1 MLSNRDKKLIVW
13 RVHLRSTPD
22 IVYKMLST
30 DEGRAKFWASKSAE
44 KNEIVEFT
52 FPDGLKLSSRIIDN
66 RPSSR
71 FAVEYFGGSIVTFEL
86 ENDQRDGTDLTITAK
101 KVKSYDEE
109 LSGWI
114 SVLLALKA
122 ATDFSIDIRNHDVNR
137 TWDQGYC
144 DN

>member
-66 RPSSR
+66 QPSSR
-71 FAVEYFGGSIVTFEL
+71 FVVEYFGGSIVTVEL
-86 ENDQRDGTDLTITAK
+86 ENDRRGGTDLTLAAQ
-101 KVKSYDEE
+101 KV
-109 LSGWI
+109 
-114 SVLLALKA
+114 
-122 ATDFSIDIRNHDVNR
+122 R
-137 TWDQGYC
+137 
-144 DN
+144 